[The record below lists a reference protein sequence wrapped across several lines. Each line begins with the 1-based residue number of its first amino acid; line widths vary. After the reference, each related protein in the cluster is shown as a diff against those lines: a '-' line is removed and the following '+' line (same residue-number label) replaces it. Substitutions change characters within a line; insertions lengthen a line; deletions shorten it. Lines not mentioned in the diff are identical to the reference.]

1 MNETEG
7 MPGYV
12 WWTYARRADA
22 YVANSIHHTH
32 TYFIFFL
39 YVSCPFALLLLCHRK
54 RRPTERSHK
63 GQCASVSSFFS
74 TWLCFIAA
82 VKWDKKQHTKVFFY
96 YFAFCAR
103 WTNINFFFV
112 RVVVYVFFSCVPFYF
127 QSCVCVFVHWMHET
141 RCAFNMHSTEETD
154 SQTNC
159 TPKTKKKTKQRMN
172 VSASQSTM
180 FMKIKKSLAASRS
193 VHSKVR

>member
-112 RVVVYVFFSCVPFYF
+112 RVVVYVFFRVYRFIFNHVYVYSCTECMKRV
-127 QSCVCVFVHWMHET
+127 VHLI
-141 RCAFNMHSTEETD
+141 
-154 SQTNC
+154 C
-159 TPKTKKKTKQRMN
+159 TPLKRQTAKRIALRKQKRKRN
-172 VSASQSTM
+172 KEWTY
-180 FMKIKKSLAASRS
+180 LLL
-193 VHSKVR
+193 KVQCLWK